1 MTTSVLAD
9 LIARLE
15 LERIEEN
22 IFRGQSQDLGWGRV
36 FGGQVLGQA
45 LSAAEQTVPDGR
57 PVHSFH
63 GYFLR
68 PGDVAR
74 PIVFMVDPIRDGHSF
89 TTRRVVAVQDGR
101 AIYNMAASFQVEEP
115 GFDHQAS
122 AMPDVP
128 GPETLL
134 SERELAERY
143 LAAMPDAARAALP
156 DALRERALAD
166 RPIEIRPVA
175 PWPPIHAT
183 PAPPVR
189 RVWFRASGALPDRRA
204 IHELVLAYASDFHLL
219 GTALQPHGIG
229 WMTPGIQIASLD
241 HAMWFHRP
249 FRFDEW
255 MLYDLDSPSA
265 QGSRGLAHGRW
276 FTRDGV
282 LVATTMQEGLIRDR
296 RSSDPTRAPRG

>member
-1 MTTSVLAD
+1 MATVLDD

-36 FGGQVLGQA
+36 FGGQVIGQA
-45 LSAAEQTVPDGR
+45 LSAAEQTVPAER

-68 PGDVAR
+68 SGDATK
-74 PIVFMVDPIRDGHSF
+74 PIVFTVDPIRDGKSF

-101 AIYNMAASFQVEEP
+101 AIFNMAASFQIEEG
-115 GFDHQAS
+115 GFDHQAEV
-122 AMPDVP
+122 MPDVP
-128 GPETLL
+128 GPDELL
-134 SERELAERY
+134 SERDLARKY
-143 LAAMPDAARAALP
+143 LDSLPEAVRAALP
-156 DALRERALAD
+156 RAIRERVLAD

-175 PWPPIHAT
+175 PLPPINP
-183 PAPPVR
+183 PAVEPRR

-219 GTALQPHGIG
+219 GTALQPHAVG
-229 WMTPGIQIASLD
+229 WLTPNVQVASLD

-249 FRFDEW
+249 FRFDDW
-255 MLYDLDSPSA
+255 LLYDLDSPSA

-276 FTRDGV
+276 FTRDGI
-282 LVATTMQEGLIRDR
+282 LVASTMQEGLIRDR
-296 RSSDPTRAPRG
+296 R

>member
-1 MTTSVLAD
+1 MSTVLAD

-22 IFRGQSQDLGWGRV
+22 LFRGQSQDLGWGRV

-45 LSAAEQTVPDGR
+45 LSAAEQTVPVDR
-57 PVHSFH
+57 MVHSFH

-68 PGDVAR
+68 PGDAAR
-74 PIVFMVDPIRDGHSF
+74 PIVFMVDPIRDGKSF

-101 AIYNMAASFQVEEP
+101 PIYTMAASFQVEEP
-115 GFDHQAS
+115 GFDHQA
-122 AMPDVP
+122 ATMPAVP
-128 GPETLL
+128 GPDGLL

-143 LAAMPDAARAALP
+143 VAAMPAAAQAAMP
-156 DALRERALAD
+156 AVMRERLLAD
-166 RPIEIRPVA
+166 RPIEIRPVS
-175 PWPPIHAT
+175 PPPPIDPPRT
-183 PAPPVR
+183 EPVR

-204 IHELVLAYASDFHLL
+204 IHEIVLAYASDFHLL
-219 GTALQPHGIG
+219 GTALQPHGVS
-229 WMTPGIQIASLD
+229 WLTPGIQVASLD

-249 FRFDEW
+249 FRFDDW
-255 MLYDLDSPSA
+255 LLYDLDSPSA

-282 LVATTMQEGLIRDR
+282 LVASTMQEGLVRDR
-296 RSSDPTRAPRG
+296 TRTA

>member
-1 MTTSVLAD
+1 MTTVLSE

-45 LSAAEQTVPDGR
+45 LSAAEHTVPDGR
-57 PVHSFH
+57 MVHSLH

-68 PGDVAR
+68 PGDAKK
-74 PIVFMVDPIRDGHSF
+74 PIVFTVDPIRDGQSF

-101 AIYNMAASFQVEEP
+101 AIFSMEASFQVEEG
-115 GFDHQAS
+115 GFDHQAEV
-122 AMPDVP
+122 MPDVP
-128 GPETLL
+128 GPDELL
-134 SERELAERY
+134 SERELGRRY
-143 LAAMPDAARAALP
+143 LDSLPEAVRAAVP
-156 DALRERALAD
+156 RAIRERVLDD

-175 PWPPIHAT
+175 PLPPIRP
-183 PAPPVR
+183 PAAEPRR
-189 RVWFRASGALPDRRA
+189 RVWFRANGALPDRRA

-219 GTALQPHGIG
+219 GTALQPHAVG
-229 WMTPGIQIASLD
+229 WLTPSLQIASLD
-241 HAMWFHRP
+241 HAMWFHRR
-249 FRFDEW
+249 FRFDDW

-265 QGSRGLAHGRW
+265 QGGRGLAHGRW

-282 LVATTMQEGLIRDR
+282 LVASTMQEGLIRDR
-296 RSSDPTRAPRG
+296 R

>member
-1 MTTSVLAD
+1 MTSVLDD

-45 LSAAEQTVPDGR
+45 LSAAEQTVPADR
-57 PVHSFH
+57 MVHSFH

-68 PGDVAR
+68 PGDAAK

-101 AIYNMAASFQVEEP
+101 AIYTMAASFQVEEG
-115 GFDHQAS
+115 GFDHQA
-122 AMPDVP
+122 ATMPEVP
-128 GPETLL
+128 SPDELL
-134 SERELAERY
+134 SQRALAERY
-143 LAAMPDAARAALP
+143 IAALPAAAQAAMPVAM
-156 DALRERALAD
+156 RERALAD

-175 PWPPIHAT
+175 PPLPLNPPRSE
-183 PAPPVR
+183 PVR
-189 RVWFRASGALPDRRA
+189 RVWFRANGALPDRRA

-219 GTALQPHGIG
+219 GTSLQPHGVG
-229 WMTPGIQIASLD
+229 WLTPGIQIASLD
-241 HAMWFHRP
+241 HAMWFHRR
-249 FRFDEW
+249 FRFDDW
-255 MLYDLDSPSA
+255 LLYDLDSPSA
-265 QGSRGLAHGRW
+265 QGSRGLSHGRW

-282 LVATTMQEGLIRDR
+282 LVASTMQEGLIRDR
-296 RSSDPTRAPRG
+296 R

>member
-1 MTTSVLAD
+1 MQTVLAE

-45 LSAAEQTVPDGR
+45 LSAAEQTVPADR
-57 PVHSFH
+57 MVHSFH

-68 PGDVAR
+68 PGDAAK
-74 PIVFMVDPIRDGHSF
+74 PIVFTVDPIRDGQSF

-101 AIYNMAASFQVEEP
+101 AIYNMAASFQVDEG
-115 GFDHQAS
+115 GFDHQAEV
-122 AMPDVP
+122 MPEVP
-128 GPETLL
+128 GPDDLL
-134 SERELAERY
+134 SERELVQQY
-143 LAAMPDAARAALP
+143 LDSLPAAKRAAVPAAM
-156 DALRERALAD
+156 RERVLAD

-175 PWPPIHAT
+175 PP
-183 PAPPVR
+183 PPVNPPPQEPRR
-189 RVWFRASGALPDRRA
+189 RVWFRANGALPDRRA
-204 IHELVLAYASDFHLL
+204 LHELVLAYASDFHLL
-219 GTALQPHGIG
+219 GTALQPHGVG
-229 WMTPGIQIASLD
+229 WLTPNLQIASLD

-265 QGSRGLAHGRW
+265 QGGRGLSHGRW
-276 FTRDGV
+276 FTRAGV
-282 LVATTMQEGLIRDR
+282 LVASTMQEGLIRDR
-296 RSSDPTRAPRG
+296 R